1 MVVEVVAAEVVMEV
15 VMVDIIDLE
24 VMVATTVV
32 FLVTV
37 VEEVMEVVDR
47 VMKTKLVDLVAVEE
61 YMMVTIKEMLVGTI
75 MTLEI
80 TVGKAI
86 KLWTH

>member
-1 MVVEVVAAEVVMEV
+1 MVEVVAAEVVMEV